1 MCVCCRGAAQIS
13 HYAASKGAIISFTRS
28 VALEVGQRNI
38 NVETSWCHTEPLVA
52 CVLQINCVAP
62 GSTRTEMTASID
74 EEILEVIKAGIPK
87 GRLATVEDVA
97 PTYLFLASEDSKHY
111 VGQCLSPNGGDV
123 FL

>member
-1 MCVCCRGAAQIS
+1 
-13 HYAASKGAIISFTRS
+13 
-28 VALEVGQRNI
+28 
-38 NVETSWCHTEPLVA
+38 
-52 CVLQINCVAP
+52 
-62 GSTRTEMTASID
+62 MTASID